1 MTSDAS
7 QVVLL
12 LGAAAA
18 AAAAHYNIISIKKTH
33 FNNTNFETKPLMFWC
48 CEGYLLTNWNM
59 LGFVYML
66 LLLLKMCA
74 FVQIILIYICKVFAS
89 SLQKLTG

>member
-1 MTSDAS
+1 MAEAVTSDAS

-18 AAAAHYNIISIKKTH
+18 HYSISSIKKTH
-33 FNNTNFETKPLMFWC
+33 FNNTNFEIKPLMFWC

-59 LGFVYML
+59 LELCTCCYCF
-66 LLLLKMCA
+66 
-74 FVQIILIYICKVFAS
+74 
-89 SLQKLTG
+89 